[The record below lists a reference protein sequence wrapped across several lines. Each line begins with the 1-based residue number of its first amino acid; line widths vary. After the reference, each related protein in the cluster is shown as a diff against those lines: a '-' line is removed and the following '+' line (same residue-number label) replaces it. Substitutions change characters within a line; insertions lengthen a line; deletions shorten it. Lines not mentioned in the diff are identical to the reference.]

1 MQRMTPRGG
10 VAERVPPVEGARAG
24 SLRPVT
30 TAITLCALVALLLRV
45 LLLSKPGHLLGVTE
59 ADDGVL
65 FGNAMRLAGGV
76 IPYRDFSDV
85 QPPGSFLLML
95 PLALVAKI
103 TGSAWGLAIARM
115 LTVAADTANVVLI
128 GLLVRHRGV
137 PTVVMACGIYAVYPD
152 ALVASASFLLEPW
165 LNLFC
170 LLGAVAVF
178 SGDRFARSRRRL
190 VLGGAAFGFGVAVK
204 LWALVPL
211 GIVFLLLLAIRRCR
225 WRAVPFLAGGLAGF
239 GVPSLPFWLMAPAA
253 FVDGVFT
260 GQYGRSEAGQN
271 GLSTSRLSDLLG
283 QLALPPLPTRVT
295 AAVLVVLGLLV
306 VAGYLVSRPWAL
318 DVYAVAGCVAVFVML
333 LLPRLYYSHY
343 GSFAGP
349 FLALTVAL
357 PVGRLIAVLPVSR
370 FTARALGAAAA
381 VVVGLPLV
389 WVGVR
394 GVQALTAVPGGPS
407 VTVAKQLIPA
417 GSCVLT
423 DSPSYTVAAD
433 RFVTRPG
440 CPALVDPQ
448 GTLIAM
454 TNGTE
459 FSAAPSAR
467 ARVSALWLSGL
478 EQAQYVWLFEG
489 NGTRVPWNHELHTYL
504 QSHFRLIAF
513 RGPASNFPYD
523 PPSGLYKRTA

>member
-1 MQRMTPRGG
+1 
-10 VAERVPPVEGARAG
+10 
-24 SLRPVT
+24 VT
-30 TAITLCALVALLLRV
+30 LAIAACTLVALLLRA

-65 FGNAMRLAGGV
+65 FGNALRLAGGV

-85 QPPGSFLLML
+85 QPPGSFLLMV
-95 PLALVAKI
+95 PVAFVAKI

-137 PTVVMACGIYAVYPD
+137 PTVVVACGIYAVYPD
-152 ALVASASFLLEPW
+152 ALVASSSFLLEPW

-178 SGDRFARSRRRL
+178 SGDRFVSSRRRL

-211 GIVFLLLLAIRRCR
+211 GIVFLLLLAIRGCR
-225 WRAVPFLAGGLAGF
+225 RRAVPFLGGGLAGF

-253 FVDGVFT
+253 FVGGVIT
-260 GQYGRSEAGQN
+260 GQYGRSQAGQH
-271 GLSTSRLSDLLG
+271 GLSTSRLADLLG
-283 QLALPPLPTRVT
+283 QLALPPLSTRVT
-295 AAVLVVLGLLV
+295 VAVLVLIGLLV
-306 VAGYLVSRPWAL
+306 VAGYLIARPWAL

-357 PVGRLIAVLPVSR
+357 PLGRLVEAVRAGRLSARGFPAVR
-370 FTARALGAAAA
+370 FPAVRFPAVPAGGRLAARALAAL
-381 VVVGLPLV
+381 VVGLPLI

-394 GVQALTAVPGGPS
+394 GVQALTAVQNGPS
-407 VTVAKQLIPA
+407 VAVAQRLIPA

-433 RFVTRPG
+433 RFVTRPD

-454 TNGTE
+454 TDGAELGAT
-459 FSAAPSAR
+459 PSAR
-467 ARVSALWLSGL
+467 ARVAAVWLSGL
-478 EQAQYVWLFEG
+478 KQAQYVWLFAG
-489 NGTRVPWNHELHTYL
+489 NGTRILWNHELYTYL
-504 QSHFRLIAF
+504 LSHFRLIAF
-513 RGPASNFPYD
+513 RGPAGSFRND
-523 PPSGLYKRTA
+523 PPSGLYKRIA